1 MFFISHI
8 CPGGG
13 FNNARMSMETIVVMA
28 HAMGR
33 TLVLPPS
40 QAVYLLRKDRDKQ
53 RVHFSFN
60 DFYHMDQIGYEHS
73 GLDIITM
80 DEFLQLEAMTGKL
93 INRTS
98 GTVAY
103 PPNNRTN
110 WDGEDTKPLKEYL
123 RDVALTPLD
132 WAPETCLAAF
142 PSDDGVEH
150 IQELTDMFEQVTKSK
165 PKHDTYRD
173 NPVPVNGTSLDRL
186 REAASDRVQRLCIY
200 DQKMQSA
207 DVIHFMCYH
216 KMRVRMLTHFYAFLY
231 FEDWRH
237 DLWSKR
243 FVRDHLRYS
252 DDIQCAAAR
261 VVAAVR
267 KRANKW
273 ANNIHGEFDSMHIRR
288 GDFQYKST
296 QLDAAQIVDNIKN
309 DIPIN
314 TTVFIA
320 TDHQNKAFFEPLAA
334 KYDIVFLS
342 DFKAELEGVNTNF
355 FGMIDQL
362 VASRGRIF
370 FGCYHSTFS
379 GFIFRMRG
387 YRSQKMKKK
396 GWEMG
401 TMHNSFYY
409 TGEKEKNL
417 YAHYDAVYGAVYQRE
432 FPTSWRD
439 IDMGIDE
446 IQHDAIVGGG
456 SHAAA
461 IAVDHLR
468 EQMHLPKVK

>member
-1 MFFISHI
+1 M
-8 CPGGG
+8 
-13 FNNARMSMETIVVMA
+13 
-28 HAMGR
+28 
-33 TLVLPPS
+33 
-40 QAVYLLRKDRDKQ
+40 
-53 RVHFSFN
+53 
-60 DFYHMDQIGYEHS
+60 
-73 GLDIITM
+73 
-80 DEFLQLEAMTGKL
+80 
-93 INRTS
+93 
-98 GTVAY
+98 
-103 PPNNRTN
+103 
-110 WDGEDTKPLKEYL
+110 
-123 RDVALTPLD
+123 
-132 WAPETCLAAF
+132 
-142 PSDDGVEH
+142 EH
-150 IQELTDMFEQVTKSK
+150 IQELTDMFEQVQKSK
-165 PKHDTYRD
+165 PKHESFHD

-186 REAASDRVQRLCIY
+186 REAASDRIQRLCIY

-207 DVIHFMCYH
+207 NVIHFMCYH
-216 KMRVRMLTHFYAFLY
+216 KMRVRLLTHFYAFLY

-296 QLDAAQIVDNIKN
+296 QLDAAQIVENIKN

-320 TDHQNKAFFEPLAA
+320 SDHQNKAFFEPLAA
-334 KYDIVFLS
+334 RYDIVFLS

-417 YAHYDAVYGAVYQRE
+417 YAHYDPVYGAVYQRE

-446 IQHDAIVGGG
+446 IKHDAIVGGG